1 MYCELGP
8 WHRPFFF
15 SFFLPFLTHSGFLF
29 LVSLP
34 VASCSVNRQAVS
46 PFESHFLFRIQ
57 MLSSDL
63 YPAYRFKPNTRR
75 GSWSGL
81 CSCYNIAYFSL
92 ESDQTMLSSVGTT
105 YQNKKLM
112 LTDSA
117 KRLQNCIR
125 EGQKKKRK
133 KKDPPPNRARNR
145 MSSDGEPPKY

>member
-15 SFFLPFLTHSGFLF
+15 SFFFLF
-29 LVSLP
+29 SHIQVSFFLFP
-34 VASCSVNRQAVS
+34 VRLLHVASIDRQVS

-105 YQNKKLM
+105 VPKQKADVDRFRKA
-112 LTDSA
+112 LTELY
-117 KRLQNCIR
+117 KRGP
-125 EGQKKKRK
+125 EKKKK

-145 MSSDGEPPKY
+145 TSSDGEPPP